1 MNFPHNPIASTVVQA
16 MTRWRRDLH
25 AHPEL
30 SLQETRTADVVA
42 AALTDM
48 GIPIHRGL
56 AGTGVVGTLKG
67 TAGAADIGPSIGLRA
82 DMDALPVQEA
92 NTCAH
97 CSTHAGVMHAC
108 GHDGHTAMLLGAAL
122 HLSQHRSSFVG
133 TVHFIFQ
140 PAEETEGG
148 ARIMVQEGLFNLFP
162 CQAVYGMHNWP
173 GLPLGEFAVSHGA
186 MMAAFDTF
194 EITVQGRGTH
204 AGMPERGVDPF
215 LATAQIVL
223 ALQTIPARFVSAMQ
237 AVVVSITQIHGG
249 DAWNV
254 IPDEVTI
261 RGTVRFFAPELQD
274 TVDTLLHQLC
284 TGTAAAYGAQAHVTY
299 HRNQPATI
307 NTPQEA
313 DVAIAAARAVVGEN
327 KVRVDGPPAMASEDF
342 AFMLQ
347 AKPGAYVWLGVDG
360 PIPSAPLHNPHYD
373 FNDDALAFGAAYWVQ
388 LVQQMQ

>member
-1 MNFPHNPIASTVVQA
+1 MPPTPSGISADTVQA

-30 SLQETRTADVVA
+30 SLKETRTSDVVA

-67 TAGAADIGPSIGLRA
+67 AAGDGPCIGLRA

-122 HLSQHRSSFVG
+122 HLSQHRDFAG

-148 ARIMVQEGLFNLFP
+148 ARIMVQEGLFDLFP
-162 CQAVYGMHNWP
+162 CEAVYGMHNWP

-186 MMAAFDTF
+186 MMAAFDMF

-204 AGMPERGVDPF
+204 AAMPERGVDPF
-215 LATAQIVL
+215 LAVAQITL

-237 AVVVSITQIHGG
+237 SLVVSVTQIHGG

-254 IPDEVTI
+254 IPDAVVL
-261 RGTVRFFAPELQD
+261 RGAVRFFDAQLQD
-274 TVDTLLHQLC
+274 KVATLMHQLC
-284 TGTAAAYGAQAHVTY
+284 SATAAAYGAQAHVTY

-307 NTPQEA
+307 NTPNEA
-313 DVAIAAARAVVGEN
+313 DRAIAAARAVVGAD

-360 PIPSAPLHNPHYD
+360 AQPSAPLHNPHYD

-388 LVQQMQ
+388 LVRQMQQA